1 MQWDRNYSSSDI
13 EDRRSEN
20 GAGLGGGFGLSGG
33 GGGGAFM
40 LIRLLSMFGW
50 KGILVGLVIAG
61 AVMFGGQCTHLG
73 GSGAPAPQNQS
84 SPATSSTSPVQQSPE
99 EAEEVHFVGFVFDD
113 IQRSWAKQIPDYRKA
128 HLVLFRR
135 GIRSACGTAST
146 AVGPFY
152 CQNDQKVYIDLSFY
166 DELKTKLGAP
176 GEFAQAYVI
185 AHEVGHHIQKLKGLF
200 DRGTGSVTIE
210 SRPTASPARGRRT
223 RTTARSS
230 TPAISIK
237 RCTRHRRSATT
248 RCRSKRRAMSSPRSS
263 PTARRRNAS
272 PRSRRA
278 GTAAPRPAC
287 KLQPYRTHRNRGLGR
302 LGVCA
307 LLTRHATR
315 SRRRSRS
322 GCPCDRYRRVG
333 MGCSQRRADGFTRV
347 GSAARHR

>member
-20 GAGLGGGFGLSGG
+20 GAGLGGFGGG

-40 LIRLLSMFGW
+40 LLRLLSMFGW

-73 GSGAPAPQNQS
+73 DTSAPAPQNQS
-84 SPATSSTSPVQQSPE
+84 SPAATGPNGQVQQSPE
-99 EAEEVHFVGFVFDD
+99 ESEEVHFVGFVFDD
-113 IQRSWAKQIPDYRKA
+113 IQKSWAKQIPDYRKA

-152 CQNDQKVYIDLSFY
+152 CQNDQKVYIDLAFY

-200 DRGTGSVTIE
+200 DRGTGSVQIE
-210 SRPTASPARGRRT
+210 LQADCFAGAWARDANERKILDPGDIDQAFHAASQIGDDTLQKEAQGYVQPEKFTHG
-223 RTTARSS
+223 SS
-230 TPAISIK
+230 AQ
-237 RCTRHRRSATT
+237 RV
-248 RCRSKRRAMSSPRSS
+248 
-263 PTARRRNAS
+263 
-272 PRSRRA
+272 
-278 GTAAPRPAC
+278 AALHKGWDGGAQAC
-287 KLQPYRTHRNRGLGR
+287 
-302 LGVCA
+302 
-307 LLTRHATR
+307 
-315 SRRRSRS
+315 
-322 GCPCDRYRRVG
+322 
-333 MGCSQRRADGFTRV
+333 M
-347 GSAARHR
+347 

>member
-20 GAGLGGGFGLSGG
+20 GAGLGGFGGG

-73 GSGAPAPQNQS
+73 SPAPEPQNQS
-84 SPATSSTSPVQQSPE
+84 SPATSSQSPVQQSPE

-113 IQRSWAKQIPDYRKA
+113 IQKSWAKQIPDYRKA

-152 CQNDQKVYIDLSFY
+152 CQMDQKVYIDLAFY

-200 DRGTGSVTIE
+200 DRGTGSVQIE
-210 SRPTASPARGRRT
+210 LQADCFAGAWARDANERKILDPGDIDQAFHAAAQIGDDT
-223 RTTARSS
+223 LQKEAQGYVQPEKFTHGSS
-230 TPAISIK
+230 AQ
-237 RCTRHRRSATT
+237 RV
-248 RCRSKRRAMSSPRSS
+248 
-263 PTARRRNAS
+263 
-272 PRSRRA
+272 
-278 GTAAPRPAC
+278 AALHKGWDGGAQAC
-287 KLQPYRTHRNRGLGR
+287 
-302 LGVCA
+302 
-307 LLTRHATR
+307 
-315 SRRRSRS
+315 
-322 GCPCDRYRRVG
+322 
-333 MGCSQRRADGFTRV
+333 M
-347 GSAARHR
+347 